1 MIDQPVWNSE
11 FMEKLVM
18 LLEESARDKSEADA
32 VEERR
37 KCIFSEMVNKIDGS
51 VSKAEHEAR
60 ASAIYVQITEDMIEA
75 RTRANISAAKA
86 KGMECRFE
94 AWRSANATKRAEM
107 QVR

>member
-1 MIDQPVWNSE
+1 MTDQPVWNAE
-11 FMEKLVM
+11 FMEKLVL
-18 LLEESARDKSEADA
+18 LLEKAAQDKSYAEAI
-32 VEERR
+32 EERR
-37 KCIFSEMVNKIDGS
+37 KCVFSEMVNKIDGS

-60 ASAIYVQITEDMIEA
+60 ATAIYVQITEDLIEA
-75 RTRANISAAKA
+75 RTRANLSAAKA